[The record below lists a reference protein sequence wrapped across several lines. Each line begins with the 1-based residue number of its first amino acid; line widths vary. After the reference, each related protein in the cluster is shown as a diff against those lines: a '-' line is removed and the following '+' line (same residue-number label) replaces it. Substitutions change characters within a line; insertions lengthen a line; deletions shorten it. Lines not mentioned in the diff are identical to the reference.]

1 MASRSEQ
8 VLIAL
13 VDRLRA
19 LSDISVERNSALPE
33 RVPDGGLVV
42 VRDGDPGEP
51 EQALGGFA
59 SVYYRHGIELELYA
73 ESGDQAIRDQTF
85 DDLATAIGAALDAD
99 PTLGGLVFG
108 MTYGRP
114 EIMTDAVEGG
124 PGIKTGTITLV
135 LDYEAPSPLG

>member
-13 VDRLRA
+13 VDRLRQIP
-19 LSDISVERNSALPE
+19 DVGVERNSALPE
-33 RVPDGGLVV
+33 RIPDGGLVV

-59 SVYYRHGIELELYA
+59 PVYYRHAVELEIYA

-85 DDLATAIGAALDAD
+85 DELTTAIGTALDAD

-108 MTYGRP
+108 MIYGRP
-114 EIMTDAVEGG
+114 EVMTDAVEGG
-124 PGIKTGTITLV
+124 PAIKTGTITLV

>member
-13 VDRLRA
+13 LDRLRQ
-19 LSDISVERNSALPE
+19 LPGIGVERNAAFPE
-33 RVPDGGLVV
+33 RIPDGGLVI

-59 SVYYRHGIELELYA
+59 PVYYRHAVELELYA
-73 ESGDQAIRDQTF
+73 ESGNQAIRDQTF
-85 DDLATAIGAALDAD
+85 DDLATAIGTALDAD

-108 MTYGRP
+108 MTCGRP
-114 EIMTDAVEGG
+114 EVMTDAVEGG
-124 PGIKTGTITLV
+124 PAIKTGTITLV

>member
-13 VDRLRA
+13 VDRLRQ
-19 LSDISVERNSALPE
+19 LPDIGVERNSALPE
-33 RVPDGGLVV
+33 HIPEGGLVV
-42 VRDGDPGEP
+42 VRDGDPGES
-51 EQALGGFA
+51 EQALGGF
-59 SVYYRHGIELELYA
+59 SPVYYRHAVELELYA

-85 DDLATAIGAALDAD
+85 DELATAIGTALDAD

-114 EIMTDAVEGG
+114 EVMTDAVEGG
-124 PGIKTGTITLV
+124 PAIKTGTITLV

>member
-8 VLIAL
+8 ALVAL
-13 VDRLRA
+13 VDRLRQIP
-19 LSDISVERNSALPE
+19 DIGVERNSALPE
-33 RVPDGGLVV
+33 RIPEGGLVV

-51 EQALGGFA
+51 EQALGGFEP
-59 SVYYRHGIELELYA
+59 VYYRHAVELELYA

-85 DDLATAIGAALDAD
+85 DELATAIGTALDAD

-108 MTYGRP
+108 MTCGRP
-114 EIMTDAVEGG
+114 EVMTDAVEGG
-124 PGIKTGTITLV
+124 PAIKTGTITMV

>member
-13 VDRLRA
+13 ADRLRQ
-19 LSDISVERNSALPE
+19 LPDVGVERNSALPE
-33 RVPDGGLVV
+33 RIPAGGLVV

-59 SVYYRHGIELELYA
+59 PVYYRHAVELEIYA

-114 EIMTDAVEGG
+114 EVMTDAVEGG
-124 PGIKTGTITLV
+124 PVIKTGTITLV
-135 LDYEAPSPLG
+135 LDYEAASPLG

>member
-1 MASRSEQ
+1 MTSRSEQ

-13 VDRLRA
+13 VDRLRQIP
-19 LSDISVERNSALPE
+19 DIGVERNTALPE
-33 RVPDGGLVV
+33 RIPDGGLVV
-42 VRDGDPGEP
+42 VRDGDPGDP

-59 SVYYRHGIELELYA
+59 SVYYRHAMELELYA
-73 ESGDQAIRDQTF
+73 ESGDQAVRDQTF

-108 MTYGRP
+108 MTFGRP
-114 EIMTDAVEGG
+114 EVMTDAVDGG
-124 PGIKTGTITLV
+124 PAIKTGTITLV

>member
-13 VDRLRA
+13 VDRLRQ
-19 LSDISVERNSALPE
+19 LPEIGVERNSALPE
-33 RVPDGGLVV
+33 RIPDGGLVIL
-42 VRDGDPGEP
+42 RDGDPGEP

-59 SVYYRHGIELELYA
+59 PVYYRHAVELEIYA
-73 ESGDQAIRDQTF
+73 ESGDQAIRDQIF
-85 DDLATAIGAALDAD
+85 DDLATTVGAILDAD

-108 MTYGRP
+108 MSYGRP
-114 EIMTDAVEGG
+114 QIVTEAVEGG
-124 PGIKTGTITLV
+124 PAIKTGAIALV

>member
-13 VDRLRA
+13 VDRLRQ
-19 LSDISVERNSALPE
+19 LPDIGVERNSALPE
-33 RVPDGGLVV
+33 SIPDGGLVV

-51 EQALGGFA
+51 EQALGGFIP
-59 SVYYRHGIELELYA
+59 VYYRHAVELEIYA
-73 ESGDQAIRDQTF
+73 ASGEQAIRDQTF
-85 DDLATAIGAALDAD
+85 DDLATAIGVALHAD

-108 MTYGRP
+108 ITYGRP
-114 EIMTDAVEGG
+114 DVVTEAVEGG
-124 PGIKTGTITLV
+124 AAIKTGTITLV

>member
-13 VDRLRA
+13 VDRLRQIP
-19 LSDISVERNSALPE
+19 DIGVERNSALPE
-33 RVPDGGLVV
+33 RIPDGGLVIL
-42 VRDGDPGEP
+42 RDGDPGEP

-59 SVYYRHGIELELYA
+59 PVYYRHAVELELYA

-85 DDLATAIGAALDAD
+85 DDLATVIGAALDVD

-114 EIMTDAVEGG
+114 EVMTDAVEGG
-124 PGIKTGTITLV
+124 PAIKTGTITLV
-135 LDYEAPSPLG
+135 LDYEAPGPLG

>member
-8 VLIAL
+8 VLISL
-13 VDRLRA
+13 VDRLHQ
-19 LSDISVERNSALPE
+19 LPGIGVERNTALPE
-33 RVPDGGLVV
+33 RIPGGGLVV

-59 SVYYRHGIELELYA
+59 PVYYRHAVELEIYA

-85 DDLATAIGAALDAD
+85 DDLATAIGTALDAD

-108 MTYGRP
+108 MSYGRP
-114 EIMTDAVEGG
+114 QIVTEAVEGG
-124 PGIKTGTITLV
+124 PAIKTGTITLV
-135 LDYEAPSPLG
+135 LDYETTSPLG